1 MASEDE
7 MQEDVTYLAGRAA
20 FYDACAAGNLEGLK
34 TLLTERPYL
43 NISALHEYTWAEWKT
58 PLQIAVS
65 AGHLDIVGFLLAL
78 RFDLETRCS
87 QQMESYTALHY
98 AALRS
103 SPEMVRLLLDAGA
116 DAHAKFRNHQDWDA
130 PALLL
135 SLESVYPRYG
145 IGQVRQEHYDTITIF
160 LELGHDINTPGDSD
174 VPGQGA
180 LIERAVECNSR
191 DLVKWLVDRGATTT
205 NCLVGLSKA
214 YSWSKDHLYKRVAAA
229 RGLTGEDCGGD
240 RTFRFL
246 VEELGLREEE
256 EE

>member
-7 MQEDVTYLAGRAA
+7 MQEDATYLAGRAA

-78 RFDLETRCS
+78 RVDLETRCS
-87 QQMESYTALHY
+87 QQMESCTALHY

-103 SPEMVRLLLDAGA
+103 SPEMVRLLLGAGA
-116 DAHAKFRNHQDWDA
+116 DAHAKFRNYQDWDA

-135 SLESVYPRYG
+135 PIEAVYPRYG
-145 IGQVRQEHYDTITIF
+145 IGQVKQEHYDTITIF

-205 NCLVGLSKA
+205 NRLVGLSKV
-214 YSWSKDHLYKRVAAA
+214 YGWPNESLYKRVAEA

-240 RTFRFL
+240 RTFRYL
-246 VEELGLREEE
+246 VEELGLREEGE
-256 EE
+256 E